1 MMLHRYAD
9 MKRGDASQLEIGL
22 FGVIKSP

>member
-9 MKRGDASQLEIGL
+9 MKREDARKLALGL